1 MGSILE
7 YLPRREPTLKRD
19 VLPNYLPTRAGAR
32 RLTVHGPRRPRRPW
46 PGTSRMPASGPG
58 TPAAGRSAVGWVRV
72 HPALACPG
80 EAYRSSKA
88 YPNIYPSTLPCVSG

>member
-32 RLTVHGPRRPRRPW
+32 RPLGCPPV
-46 PGTSRMPASGPG
+46 
-58 TPAAGRSAVGWVRV
+58 
-72 HPALACPG
+72 ALARPPR
-80 EAYRSSKA
+80 ADR
-88 YPNIYPSTLPCVSG
+88 PSDG